1 VTGAIGLPGLR
12 GRRVLVTGAASGIGL
27 ATATRLAHE
36 GCAVAFVDRSTGI
49 ALPDVEELTV
59 AIEAD
64 VRDEAA
70 VEAAVLRAEELF
82 GGLDVVIAN
91 AAIEPPDDDRADRMP
106 LELWQRTIDT
116 NLTGAF
122 LTCKH
127 GLRALLRS
135 DCDNRSVILTL
146 SPTGMRAVIDDKLAY
161 STSKAALF
169 GLMRNMARDYAAEGI
184 RVNGVMPGFTRTAG
198 TAPIFADAALLAEV
212 SALVPLGRHA
222 EPEEIAGMMA
232 WVASDEAR
240 FATGSVFPIDGGQM
254 AV

>member
-1 VTGAIGLPGLR
+1 VTRAIGLPGLR
-12 GRRVLVTGAASGIGL
+12 GRRVLVTGAASGIGFE
-27 ATATRLAHE
+27 TASRLAHE
-36 GCAVAFVDRSTGI
+36 GCDVAFVDRTPGI
-49 ALPDVEELTV
+49 FLPEVDAKTL

-64 VRDEAA
+64 VRDEQSI
-70 VEAAVLRAEELF
+70 EAAVLQAEEAF

-91 AAIEPPDDDRADRMP
+91 AGIQPADDTRADRMP
-106 LELWQRTIDT
+106 LELWQRVIDT

-135 DCDNRSVILTL
+135 DCENRSVILTL
-146 SPTGMRAVIDDKLAY
+146 SPTGMRAVINDKEAY
-161 STSKAALF
+161 SVSKAGLF
-169 GLMRNMARDYAAEGI
+169 GLMRNLARDYAADGI

-198 TAPIFADAALLAEV
+198 TAPTFADPDELAEV
-212 SALVPLGRHA
+212 SGLVPLGRHA

-240 FATGSVFPIDGGQM
+240 FVTGSVLPIDGGQT
-254 AV
+254 AT

>member
-1 VTGAIGLPGLR
+1 VTHAIGLPGLL

-36 GCAVAFVDRSTGI
+36 GCSVAIVDRTTGI
-49 ALPDVEELTV
+49 QLPGVENKTI

-64 VRDEAA
+64 VRDESA
-70 VEAAVLRAEELF
+70 VEAAVLRAEEAF

-91 AAIEPPDDDRADRMP
+91 AGIEPPDDDRADRMP
-106 LELWQRTIDT
+106 LELWQRVIDT

-127 GLRALLRS
+127 GVRALLRS
-135 DCDNRSVILTL
+135 DGDNRSLILTL
-146 SPTGMRAVIDDKLAY
+146 SPTGMRAVVDDKLAY
-161 STSKAALF
+161 STSKAAMF
-169 GLMRNMARDYAAEGI
+169 GLMRNMARDYASEGI

-198 TAPIFADAALLAEV
+198 TAPIFADPALLAEI
-212 SALVPLGRHA
+212 SGLVPLGRHA
-222 EPEEIAGMMA
+222 EPEEIAGLMA

>member
-1 VTGAIGLPGLR
+1 MTHAIGLPGLR

-27 ATATRLAHE
+27 ATATRLAYE
-36 GCAVAFVDRSTGI
+36 GCAVAFVDRTTGI
-49 ALPDVEELTV
+49 VLPAVEAKTI

-64 VRDEAA
+64 VRDEAS
-70 VEAAVLRAEELF
+70 VEAAVLRAEEAF

-135 DCDNRSVILTL
+135 DGDNRSLILTL
-146 SPTGMRAVIDDKLAY
+146 SPTGVRAVVNDKLAY

-169 GLMRNMARDYAAEGI
+169 GMMRNLARDYAADGI

-212 SALVPLGRHA
+212 SGLVPLGRPA

-240 FATGSVFPIDGGQM
+240 FATGSVFPIDGGQT

>member
-1 VTGAIGLPGLR
+1 VTHAIGLPGLL

-36 GCAVAFVDRSTGI
+36 GCSVAIVDRTTGI
-49 ALPDVEELTV
+49 QLPGVENKTI

-64 VRDEAA
+64 VRDESA
-70 VEAAVLRAEELF
+70 VEAAVLRAEEAF

-91 AAIEPPDDDRADRMP
+91 AGIEPPDDDRADRMP
-106 LELWQRTIDT
+106 LELWQRVIDT

-127 GLRALLRS
+127 GVRALLRS
-135 DCDNRSVILTL
+135 DGDNRSLILTL
-146 SPTGMRAVIDDKLAY
+146 SPTGMRAVVDDKLAY
-161 STSKAALF
+161 SPSKAAMF
-169 GLMRNMARDYAAEGI
+169 GLMRNMARDYASEGI

-198 TAPIFADAALLAEV
+198 TAPIFADPALLAEI
-212 SALVPLGRHA
+212 SGLVPLGRHA
-222 EPEEIAGMMA
+222 EPEEIAGLMA